1 MGKANNKIQ
10 FKIDGLI
17 KLNTV
22 GDYLKLID
30 KKVKLVFQ
38 EKDPTLNTKKVFN
51 ADVVDLS
58 EIGTHLILKNVHI
71 KKYFFFSIHIKK
83 AVIPIDNIMTI
94 QILGK

>member
-1 MGKANNKIQ
+1 MGKDNHTVQ
-10 FKIDGLI
+10 FKLDGLI

-22 GDYLKLID
+22 GDYLKLVD
-30 KKVKLVFQ
+30 KKVKLRFQ
-38 EKDPTLNTKKVFN
+38 EKDPTLNTKKIFK

-71 KKYFFFSIHIKK
+71 KKYIFFSIHIKK

>member
-1 MGKANNKIQ
+1 MGKDNKEIQ

-22 GDYLKLID
+22 GDYLKLVD
-30 KKVKLVFQ
+30 KTVKLIFR
-38 EKDPTLNTKKVFN
+38 KKNPTLNTKKIFK

-71 KKYFFFSIHIKK
+71 KKYIFFSIHLKK
-83 AVIPIDNIMTI
+83 AVIPIDNILTI

>member
-1 MGKANNKIQ
+1 MGKDNYKVQ
-10 FKIDGLI
+10 FKLDGLI

-30 KKVKLVFQ
+30 KKVKLTFQ
-38 EKDPTLNTKKVFN
+38 EKDPTLNTKKIFK

-71 KKYFFFSIHIKK
+71 KKYIFFSIHIKK
-83 AVIPIDNIMTI
+83 AVIPIENILTI